1 MRVHIAQ
8 LSITRKEGILASS
21 SALVIHFLAE

>member
-8 LSITRKEGILASS
+8 LSITRKEGIVASS
-21 SALVIHFLAE
+21 SALVIQFLAE